1 MSDKIR
7 VLLVDDEERFVVNLT
22 RILTGRG
29 FDVSQALNGHDA
41 LGMVKY
47 GGGFD
52 VVVLD
57 VKMPGMDGIE
67 TLGEIKKWAPDTEV
81 IMLTAY
87 ATLSSGTEAMRK
99 GAYDYMMKPCDIEE
113 LVEKIREAHEAEVI
127 KRHPVLWPRKMVR
140 DIPLHKGVGL
150 LPEDSL
156 GKALAMMRRE
166 PGEFADEEVYILD
179 TEDRLLGVVTRRQL
193 LNQAQRG
200 CEESSVTWIKLQEN
214 PHWIPDKP
222 LKELMSPDPVTTQS
236 NALLT
241 DAANQMI
248 MHGIRRLPVIRVGK
262 LVGII
267 RMQDIFQYL
276 EGEIE

>member
-22 RILTGRG
+22 RILKLRE
-29 FDVSQALNGHDA
+29 FDVSQALSGHDA
-41 LGMVKY
+41 LDMVKY

-57 VKMPGMDGIE
+57 VKMPGMDGIA

-81 IMLTAY
+81 IMLTAH
-87 ATLSSGTEAMRK
+87 ATLSSGIEAMRK

-113 LVEKIREAHEAEVI
+113 LVEKIREGHEAEVI

-140 DIPLHKGVGL
+140 DAPLHECVGL
-150 LPEDSL
+150 LPGDSL
-156 GKALAMMRRE
+156 GKALRMMKRV
-166 PGEFADEEVYILD
+166 PGKPAVEEVYILD

-193 LNQAQRG
+193 VNQARLG
-200 CEESSVTWIKLQEN
+200 REKSSVNWTKLQEN
-214 PHWIPDKP
+214 PHWLSDRP
-222 LKELMSPDPVTTQS
+222 LKEVMIPDPVSTQS
-236 NALLT
+236 NALLS

-248 MHGIRRLPVIRVGK
+248 MHGIRRLPVVRSGK
-262 LVGII
+262 LVGAIQ
-267 RMQDIFQYL
+267 MQDIFQYL
-276 EGEIE
+276 EDEMA